1 MKLESGCIFFG
12 DRKFI
17 EKVCK
22 DAVGKDIVCE
32 AKHSNAEEGVACFY
46 LNIKDIENHKKVIK
60 YFIENNMI
68 KKTKSGRYYN
78 ISFKL
83 DEQTRAGQYGDD
95 FVAEIR
101 LDKFINLDT
110 GEWII

>member
-1 MKLESGCIFFG
+1 MYFFG

-22 DAVGKDIVCE
+22 EAVEKDIVCE
-32 AKHSNAEEGVACFY
+32 AKHSNAENGVACFY

-83 DEQTRAGQYGDD
+83 DKQTRAGQYGDD
-95 FVAEIR
+95 FVAEIK